1 MCWLKSRFKSLWQKI
16 MLNIISMAIIRACSG
31 SCHSTWLVPVT
42 HSGLALPG
50 LGRLLTAEWLRLE
63 DSWRWSRPTSAQS
76 KGSKSRLFRTV
87 ASWVLSSS
95 KYGDFTTSVG
105 NLFHSLTTFMVKLD
119 NKIKYFHLF
128 KWNFLPICA
137 HSLLPPMRRV

>member
-16 MLNIISMAIIRACSG
+16 MLNIISVAIIRACSG

-63 DSWRWSRPTSAQS
+63 DTAGDGHAQRLL
-76 KGSKSRLFRTV
+76 KARAAKAGCSRLWPAGF
-87 ASWVLSSS
+87 
-95 KYGDFTTSVG
+95 
-105 NLFHSLTTFMVKLD
+105 
-119 NKIKYFHLF
+119 
-128 KWNFLPICA
+128 
-137 HSLLPPMRRV
+137 

>member
-1 MCWLKSRFKSLWQKI
+1 MLVKEQIQKSLAENNAQHH
-16 MLNIISMAIIRACSG
+16 LYG
-31 SCHSTWLVPVT
+31 SYLCV
-42 HSGLALPG
+42 
-50 LGRLLTAEWLRLE
+50 LRLMPLHLAGTSHTQRTGPAWAGKASDSRMAE
-63 DSWRWSRPTSAQS
+63 AGRHSWRWSRPTSAQS
-76 KGSKSRLFRTV
+76 KGSKIRLFRTV
-87 ASWVLSSS
+87 DSWVLSSS